1 MKKYTFPMGGIHLDK
16 HKLTSGMPIIPA
28 GLPEFV
34 YIPVRQHI
42 GAPAKVL
49 VQKGDKVK
57 VGTQLADA
65 DGIVSADIHS
75 SVSGEVVKIDEI
87 VSDSGYPTLMIVI
100 KVEGD
105 EWEPSIDR
113 SPEVVKEI
121 PFTPQEIVQKFAKRA
136 LSAWAGQD
144 TQPR

>member
-57 VGTQLADA
+57 VGTLFP
-65 DGIVSADIHS
+65 
-75 SVSGEVVKIDEI
+75 
-87 VSDSGYPTLMIVI
+87 PTFILLFPVRLL
-100 KVEGD
+100 KLT
-105 EWEPSIDR
+105 R
-113 SPEVVKEI
+113 
-121 PFTPQEIVQKFAKRA
+121 
-136 LSAWAGQD
+136 
-144 TQPR
+144 